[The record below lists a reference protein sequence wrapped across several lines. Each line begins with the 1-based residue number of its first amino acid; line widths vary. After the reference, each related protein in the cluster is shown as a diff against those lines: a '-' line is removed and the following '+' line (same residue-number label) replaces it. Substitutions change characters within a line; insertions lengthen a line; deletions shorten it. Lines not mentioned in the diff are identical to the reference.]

1 MGVQGLATLLD
12 NNQGVYKD
20 VKFRKSKLVVDG
32 TNLIYLLYYNSGLD
46 QNHGGEYAAFEA
58 LIKRFIAVLRTCEV
72 TPYVV
77 LDGGSDLTDKKL
89 ETVTKRAE
97 DRIKKAHQ
105 AAVEGGK
112 KDILPPLIWRV
123 FKQTLARLEVPVAQ
137 CFGEADQ
144 EIAALASEWNC
155 PVLSGDSDFYIFD
168 LPAGLLP
175 FCYFQWEDEEQD
187 GSQSIS
193 CKTYHISRFCDVFK
207 IQQKLLPTF
216 AVLGGNDY
224 VNRQRISWTQFAPSG
239 SKTPNRL
246 EGLLCWL
253 KGFQQPQQALN
264 AAVVELMGKVSEN
277 SKAELLK
284 NLSEGKEE
292 YQVPS
297 SSLKGFL
304 LNEKAPLTPAVK
316 EVGSIHQVPDWIR
329 LQLRQARLTPDVL
342 DVLLLK
348 RMSLSVTVGHKDQP
362 SVNLTSRPLRQV
374 MYGLLLGEQRSVPV
388 KERDREGLKLT
399 FIPVKPTFS
408 RIAQERRLNSLNEA
422 NLSERLQVL
431 LEALGVTE
439 ATLND
444 LLPELR
450 LPVAVTCY
458 WLRRAQPP
466 PDLKLLKALLLGMTN
481 ENVLRAREDLQGEH
495 PHGKPDLV
503 VAHAFNQWQV
513 CLRDSIQLNQLLGFP
528 LPEPDVARLYQGTLV
543 HQLVKKLEENSLD
556 EFLMSNQSADSMELY
571 NKMLSIARGPKLARG
586 PPVADH

>member
-58 LIKRFIAVLRTCEV
+58 LIERFIAALRTCEV

-89 ETVTKRAE
+89 ETVTKRIE
-97 DRIKKAHQ
+97 SQIKKAHQ
-105 AAVEGGK
+105 AAVSGGAK
-112 KDILPPLIWRV
+112 NILPPLAKLV

-175 FCYFQWEDEEQD
+175 FCYFRWKNVKQD
-187 GSQSIS
+187 GSQSFIS
-193 CKTYHISRFCDVFK
+193 CKTYHISRFCNVFK

-224 VNRQRISWTQFAPSG
+224 VNLQRISWTQFAPSY

-253 KGFQQPQQALN
+253 KGFQQPQEALE
-264 AAVVELMGKVSEN
+264 AVLELMGEVREN

-284 NLSEGKEE
+284 NLSEGMEE
-292 YQVPS
+292 YQLPS
-297 SSLKGFL
+297 SSLKGFFL
-304 LNEKAPLTPAVK
+304 SGMVPLFPAVK
-316 EVGSIHQVPDWIR
+316 EEVGSIHQVPDWIR

-374 MYGLLLGEQRSVPV
+374 MYGLLLGEQRSVQV

-571 NKMLSIARGPKLARG
+571 NKMLSIARGP
-586 PPVADH
+586 VASCRPLI